1 MLKAVII
8 TIFVYSFV
16 ITVVDIVKDAS
27 SYSMGLDGWIDVLVA
42 GPVMW
47 ILLPL
52 IKIYAIFHE
61 KLRKNKVKKEKT
73 YSEKQIRKTVKRFIK
88 LYKKRNRDVYIWLQ
102 PENTYTRAPE
112 IDHPSSLKLGTMQH
126 EILEKKY
133 RKMCYNQYDVVWK
146 ILCEISHPVTESEGW
161 NNYKNNTSQADW
173 ERVVK
178 ENCIEIL

>member
-16 ITVVDIVKDAS
+16 ITVVDIIKDAS
-27 SYSMGLDGWIDVLVA
+27 SYSMGLDGWIDILVA

-73 YSEKQIRKTVKRFIK
+73 YSEKQIRKTVQRFIK
-88 LYKKRNRDVYIWLQ
+88 LYKKKCRDDYIWLK
-102 PENTYTRAPE
+102 PENTYVGAPE
-112 IDHPSSLKLGTMQH
+112 IDRPSSLKLGTIQH
-126 EILEKKY
+126 ELLEKKY
-133 RKMCYNQYDVVWK
+133 HNMCYNQSNIVWAV
-146 ILCEISHPVTESEGW
+146 LCHISRPVTESEAW
-161 NNYKNNTSQADW
+161 DTYKSNVSQTEW
-173 ERVVK
+173 TRV
-178 ENCIEIL
+178 ENAKCIEIL